1 MWFFDC
7 VVKRDEA
14 TLRPLA
20 RYNGLDIKAL
30 RAVCIHHPYSGN
42 RQATIC
48 LRSRSDIALL
58 SVASFYNMLYYAL
71 ERSLA
76 AAGEIY

>member
-48 LRSRSDIALL
+48 LRIRSDIALL
-58 SVASFYNMLYYAL
+58 SFASSCNMLYYAL
-71 ERSLA
+71 EHSFA
-76 AAGEIY
+76 AEEEIY